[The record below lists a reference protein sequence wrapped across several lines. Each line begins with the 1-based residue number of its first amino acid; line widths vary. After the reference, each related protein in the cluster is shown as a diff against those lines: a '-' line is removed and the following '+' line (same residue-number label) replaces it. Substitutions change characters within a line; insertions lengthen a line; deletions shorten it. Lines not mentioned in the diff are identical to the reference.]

1 MKKIVMKTRMR
12 RKTTLKRRMTRIQ
25 KLKRSTKRL
34 QLKITIKHQTEN
46 ERKNHQSHRKKRNPK
61 HRNQI
66 KQKRNQKHLIRKRKP
81 SLRLKPKPLQQLKRI
96 RKTNNYK
103 MEHLQTDPQLQLLKH
118 LKIRMQRLHKLIS
131 HRRHQRN
138 N

>member
-12 RKTTLKRRMTRIQ
+12 RKTTLKRRMTRIR
-25 KLKRSTKRL
+25 KLKRPAKRL
-34 QLKITIKHQTEN
+34 QQRITVKHQTEN
-46 ERKNHQSHRKKRNPK
+46 KRKNHQSHRKKRNLK

-66 KQKRNQKHLIRKRKP
+66 KQKRSQKRLIRKRKP
-81 SLRLKPKPLQQLKRI
+81 SLRLKPKPQQQLKRI

-103 MEHLQTDPQLQLLKH
+103 MEHLQMDQPLQQLKH
-118 LKIRMQRLHKLIS
+118 LKIRMQRLHKPIS